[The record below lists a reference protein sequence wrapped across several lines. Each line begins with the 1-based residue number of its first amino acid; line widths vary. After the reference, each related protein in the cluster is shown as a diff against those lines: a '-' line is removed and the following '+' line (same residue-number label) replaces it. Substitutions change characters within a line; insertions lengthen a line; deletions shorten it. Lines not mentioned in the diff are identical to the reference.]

1 MVVTSELFSTKTADH
16 YVRTMTQGI
25 DVLARHLA
33 AVDSPTSGRTPA
45 DVEPVVRAV
54 DLDAPLHDVG
64 AALSELERVYL
75 EDAVW
80 FHDPGYAAHLNCPV
94 VVPAL
99 LAELFVSSV
108 NSSLDTWD
116 QSGGATFVER
126 HLVDWTTGRLG
137 LGPDADGVFT
147 SGGTQS
153 NLQALLMARGQ
164 TFLTGDVDPG
174 ETFAAA
180 LSRFRIFASGE
191 SHFSVRKSATL
202 LGLGQG
208 AVTTVATDERR
219 RLDPD
224 ALDIALDNARAQ
236 GLVPMAV
243 VATAGTTDFGVV
255 DPLPEIAE
263 VCRRHGVWLHVDGAY
278 GGGLMTSLRYR
289 HLLDG
294 IEHADS
300 VTVDYHKT
308 FFQPVSAS
316 AVLVRHADTLRH
328 VTYHADY
335 LNPRT
340 ANLPNQVDKSLQTT
354 RRFDALKLWLTLR
367 VMGADQ
373 VGEYLDATLDL
384 ARATHEML
392 ALDPELEVAA
402 EPVLST
408 LVLRY
413 RPQGV
418 GEALADDVN
427 PRIRTA
433 LAQDGR
439 FMVAGTVADGRR
451 WLKLTLLNPETTPA
465 DVARILDAV
474 REKGRELLDDLHA
487 FEEVGR

>member
-1 MVVTSELFSTKTADH
+1 MTSELFSTRTADH

-25 DVLARHLA
+25 EAVARRLAT
-33 AVDSPTSGRTPA
+33 VDAPTSGRTPA
-45 DVEPVVRAV
+45 DVEPVVRGV
-54 DLDAPLHDVG
+54 DLDAPLHDV
-64 AALSELERVYL
+64 AAAIEELERVYL
-75 EDAVW
+75 DDAVW

-126 HLVDWTTGRLG
+126 HLVDWTAARLG

-164 TFLTGDVDPG
+164 TFLTGDVDPSD
-174 ETFAAA
+174 TFAGA
-180 LSRFRIFASGE
+180 LSQFRIFASGE

-202 LGLGQG
+202 LGMGQD
-208 AVTTVATDERR
+208 AVTTVATDQHR

-224 ALDIALDNARAQ
+224 ALDAALGNAVAR

-255 DPLPEIAE
+255 DPLAEVAE
-263 VCRRHGVWLHVDGAY
+263 VCRRHGVWFHVDAAY

-354 RRFDALKLWLTLR
+354 RRFDALKVWMTLR

-373 VGEYLDATLDL
+373 IGEYLDTTLDL
-384 ARATHEML
+384 AREGHRLLL
-392 ALDPELEVAA
+392 ADPELEVAA
-402 EPVLST
+402 APVVST
-408 LVLRY
+408 LVFRF
-413 RPQGV
+413 RTAAMS
-418 GEALADDVN
+418 EALADEVN

-433 LAQDGR
+433 LARDGR
-439 FMVAGTVADGRR
+439 VMVAGTVADGRR
-451 WLKLTLLNPETTPA
+451 WLKLTLLNPETTTHDLA
-465 DVARILDAV
+465 HILAAV
-474 REKGRELLDDLHA
+474 REKGRELLEDLPA
-487 FEEVGR
+487 VEEANR